1 MADRSCRPHRSPRRP
16 PQPVVRRIVH
26 LRRKQRLGP
35 VEIAAR
41 VGVAPAT
48 AHHVLRRCRP
58 NRLSRVDRVT
68 GDPIRR

>member
-1 MADRSCRPHRSPRRP
+1 
-16 PQPVVRRIVH
+16 VVRRIVH

-41 VGVAPAT
+41 VGDAPAT

-58 NRLSRVDRVT
+58 NRLSHVDRVT